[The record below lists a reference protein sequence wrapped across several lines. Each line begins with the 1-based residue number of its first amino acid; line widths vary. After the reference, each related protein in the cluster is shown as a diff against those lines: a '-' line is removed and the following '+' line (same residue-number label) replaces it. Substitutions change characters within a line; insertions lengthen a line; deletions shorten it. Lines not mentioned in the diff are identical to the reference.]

1 MNRYSTSRSSTHR
14 LSSLRSAPRAKRFR
28 STRRSNT
35 YRRPRRSWKAL
46 KKGLAYG
53 CYLFTAITILASVSL
68 LLVVG
73 YQYCLTSPY
82 FCIKD
87 ASHIC
92 LQGLE
97 RLTPTQV
104 LKIAQLRPGT
114 SLLAI
119 KPLEIEK
126 ALQQNPWIRRAEL
139 IRQWPD
145 RLTLVIKEQHP
156 LAIVHLDHFYYMNHQ
171 GVLFKSLEPTDS
183 YDLPVITGLTSDYFQ
198 PAGDQLS
205 PLLTRIVDLIGLLK
219 QTPAPLNFDNI
230 AEIHIDP
237 ERGLTLY
244 TIGLGVGID
253 IGFQGHNQ
261 KLANFQ
267 RLLPTLERT
276 GEIRRVARIN
286 LNYPHQVLVSFR
298 KPDLASP

>member
-1 MNRYSTSRSSTHR
+1 MNRYSTSRSPTHR
-14 LSSLRSAPRAKRFR
+14 LSSLRSAPRAKKIR

-35 YRRPRRSWKAL
+35 YRRPPRSWEAL

-97 RLTPTQV
+97 RLTSTQV
-104 LKIAQLRPGT
+104 LEIAQLRPGI
-114 SLLAI
+114 SLLAL
-119 KPLEIEK
+119 KPLEIEQ
-126 ALQQNPWIRRAEL
+126 ALHQNPWIRRAEL

-145 RLTLVIKEQHP
+145 RLTLMIKEQHP

-171 GVLFKSLEPTDS
+171 GVLFKSLEPADS
-183 YDLPVITGLTSDYFQ
+183 HDLPVITGLTSEHFQ
-198 PAGDQLS
+198 RAGDQLS
-205 PLLTRIVDLIGLLK
+205 PLLTKIVDLIGLLK

-230 AEIHIDP
+230 AEIHVDP

-253 IGFQGHNQ
+253 IGFQGHHQ

-267 RLLPTLERT
+267 RLLPTLQRT
-276 GEIRRVARIN
+276 GEIQRVARIN
-286 LNYPHQVLVSFR
+286 LNYPHQVLVSF
-298 KPDLASP
+298 KKLDLASP